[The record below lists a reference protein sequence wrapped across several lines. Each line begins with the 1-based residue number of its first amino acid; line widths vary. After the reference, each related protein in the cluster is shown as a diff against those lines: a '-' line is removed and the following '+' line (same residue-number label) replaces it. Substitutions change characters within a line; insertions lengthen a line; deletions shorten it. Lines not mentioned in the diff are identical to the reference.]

1 MTHLVWLICHIIYD
15 EMNELWNACKMHWT
29 ASPVFILARD
39 IMCHMISRDV
49 TWCHVNRCILQRL
62 WHWANTNGGF
72 WLVPRNG
79 SSRIIFEL
87 IENQF
92 SSLYQSQFS
101 SKTSPDSGHFRIRV
115 YGLCCFHFG
124 PVFFLG
130 GWNWS
135 WYGPVRIWWK
145 LVYLVHFADTTLG
158 SISWLSPVLVRT
170 SL

>member
-79 SSRIIFEL
+79 SSRKIFEL
-87 IENQF
+87 IDNQF
-92 SSLYQSQFS
+92 SSFYQSQFS